1 MLIFEKSS
9 ANFRL
14 YHLNRDFKLDKM
26 FVEVDE
32 DAENDD
38 ESRITLD
45 S

>member
-1 MLIFEKSS
+1 MLIYENQSG
-9 ANFRL
+9 NFRL
-14 YHLNRDFKLDKM
+14 YHLNRDLKLDKM

-32 DAENDD
+32 DAENED